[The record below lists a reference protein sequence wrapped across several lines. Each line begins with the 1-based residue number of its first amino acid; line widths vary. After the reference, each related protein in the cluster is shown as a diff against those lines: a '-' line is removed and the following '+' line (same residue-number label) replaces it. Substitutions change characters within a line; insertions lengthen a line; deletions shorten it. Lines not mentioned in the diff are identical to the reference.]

1 MILKYLFVSI
11 CALLLIKITRIL
23 AVKLNLVDKPNI
35 RKKHFFEVPLV
46 GGLVFA
52 FANLIIYSIND
63 FSFSINKIGHNQFH

>member
-1 MILKYLFVSI
+1 MLLKYLFVSI

-23 AVKLNLVDKPNI
+23 AVKLDLVDKPNI

-52 FANLIIYSIND
+52 FALKKDINLNCLT
-63 FSFSINKIGHNQFH
+63 